1 MFVQAYDLGTPAR
14 SSSLNATVNIIV
26 YRNRFTPSPSQNTA
40 YEVEV
45 PETRTPLSNVQ
56 IVSFN
61 DADTDV
67 SML

>member
-14 SSSLNATVNIIV
+14 SSSLNATINIIV
-26 YRNRFTPSPSQNTA
+26 YRNIFTPSPTPTSVYDVQ
-40 YEVEV
+40 V
-45 PETRTPLSNVQ
+45 PETRAPLSNVQ